1 MKRIL
6 IFTLVLSYFV
16 GNAQNIELL
25 YNGNVVGDT
34 LEIEVENLLTRND
47 IYIDIVNLSTRP
59 MDVKVRKTELS
70 ILEGTENSFCFGTY
84 CFETNESHVA
94 FTIPAQDTFS
104 QATQGT
110 NAFHITYMPFN
121 QIGISYIRYTF
132 FNELFPE
139 DSATFVAKLV
149 TSPTSNII
157 TMATT
162 EIAIYPNPAHTDW
175 VTFSFNNTPL
185 NNLNL
190 AIVNAKGQ
198 LIYSCS
204 VSQAENRV
212 KIDISHFPAG
222 IYFGLLENKGTIY
235 ASQKFIIQ

>member
-59 MDVKVRKTELS
+59 VDVKVRKTELS

-104 QATQGT
+104 HRLRKAQMR
-110 NAFHITYMPFN
+110 F
-121 QIGISYIRYTF
+121 
-132 FNELFPE
+132 
-139 DSATFVAKLV
+139 
-149 TSPTSNII
+149 TSPTCLLTKSAFLIFVILFSMNYFLR
-157 TMATT
+157 
-162 EIAIYPNPAHTDW
+162 IAP
-175 VTFSFNNTPL
+175 PL
-185 NNLNL
+185 LP
-190 AIVNAKGQ
+190 
-198 LIYSCS
+198 SW
-204 VSQAENRV
+204 
-212 KIDISHFPAG
+212 
-222 IYFGLLENKGTIY
+222 LLHQPQIL
-235 ASQKFIIQ
+235 